1 MSSRLPDPLS
11 FLPLPHLAFQVLLSL
26 AGRELH
32 GYAIAKEVE
41 ARCAPGPRPST
52 GSLYLAIGRLQEN
65 GLIEEAG
72 SEGRRTV
79 YRLTADGRRVAEAE
93 AARMR
98 GLVSVAEHRDLLSGA
113 REDG

>member
-1 MSSRLPDPLS
+1 MSPSRDDPLS

-26 AGRELH
+26 AAGDLH

-41 ARCAPGPRPST
+41 ERCAPGPRPST

-65 GLIEEAG
+65 CLIEESA

-79 YRLTADGRRVAEAE
+79 YRLTGLGRRVAEAE
-93 AARMR
+93 ATRMR
-98 GLVSVAEHRDLLSGA
+98 GLVSVAEHRDLLA
-113 REDG
+113 ARREDG

>member
-1 MSSRLPDPLS
+1 MSQDRPDPLS

-26 AGRELH
+26 AGEELH
-32 GYAIAKEVE
+32 GYAIAREVE

-65 GLIEEAG
+65 GLIEDTGA
-72 SEGRRTV
+72 EGRRTV
-79 YRLTADGRRVAEAE
+79 YRLTGLGRRVAEAE

-98 GLVSVAEHRDLLSGA
+98 GLVSVAEHRDLLAEG